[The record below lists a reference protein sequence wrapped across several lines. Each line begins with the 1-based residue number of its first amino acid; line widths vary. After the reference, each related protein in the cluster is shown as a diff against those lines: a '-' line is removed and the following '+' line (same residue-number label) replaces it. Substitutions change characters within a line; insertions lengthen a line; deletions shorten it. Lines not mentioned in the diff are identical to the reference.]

1 MFSCTNGEV
10 VVREV
15 VGIGLSNAA
24 FQFKDARIAGFY
36 DFFFV
41 GNGTL

>member
-1 MFSCTNGEV
+1 MFSCANGEV

-15 VGIGLSNAA
+15 VGIDLGNAS
-24 FQFKDARIAGFY
+24 FQLEDAGIAGFY

>member
-1 MFSCTNGEV
+1 MFSYANGV
-10 VVREV
+10 WVVREV

-24 FQFKDARIAGFY
+24 FQFEDAGIAGFY